1 MVMVNFDNLRIT
13 DRELDTLTGLDISD
27 TTMGWGYRQTAF
39 SAARR
44 LSLIAEQFLSLGV
57 MIIFCLPVTLLLA
70 RSISGDDVAA
80 VWRWLPFG
88 LVSAGGIAIT
98 WFFYR
103 WREGKRLITLSHLLD
118 EIDRFNEMVAAVEI
132 LEELSAAKSRQSN
145 LGQSSPSQSSLDQSS
160 SNPTTLENREE
171 VIEALHLT
179 RESLVCGLM
188 TENVMRKHQQFISR
202 KQEMFSSIERNL
214 ATLQQLRVGDEANEY
229 SRLLNEA
236 IQIGTS
242 VHKEL
247 SGGLTGE
254 LTGKLG
260 RY

>member
-1 MVMVNFDNLRIT
+1 MANFDNLRIT
-13 DRELDTLTGLDISD
+13 DRELDTLTDLDIGD
-27 TTMGWGYRQTAF
+27 VTMGWAYRQTAF
-39 SAARR
+39 SASRR
-44 LSLIAEQFLSLGV
+44 LSFIGEQLLTLGV
-57 MIIFCLPVTLLLA
+57 TAIFCLPVTLLLV
-70 RSISGDDVAA
+70 RSVSGDNVAA

-88 LVSAGGIAIT
+88 MVSAVAVAIA

-103 WREGKRLITLSHLLD
+103 WREGKRLLTLSHLLD

-132 LEELSAAKSRQSN
+132 LEELSAAKNARSN
-145 LGQSSPSQSSLDQSS
+145 
-160 SNPTTLENREE
+160 LENRGE

-179 RESLVCGLM
+179 RESLICGLM
-188 TENVMRKHQQFISR
+188 TERVMRKHQQFISR

-247 SGGLTGE
+247 SGE
-254 LTGKLG
+254 LGG
-260 RY
+260 Y